1 MCRSPHRRHVETN
14 GTLGT
19 SITLQ
24 CPYGDI
30 QLGPLLAV
38 RWHFGGVP
46 VCSQGRVPPPS
57 CSPTYRGRAG
67 LGDPEGTLLLRGLQ
81 DGDEGT
87 YSCVLLGS
95 DDCACGGVT
104 LRLWGERMGGDASLW
119 GPHPNVGS
127 VGTWEPCTV
136 GWGLWGGGPS
146 SQCIVCGVGRWRVVG
161 EPFIPLLGQWDHGI
175 PPTVV
180 WGLWG

>member
-1 MCRSPHRRHVETN
+1 MWALLLLPLGLSLTPQPPGVPPEPGGGCSVCRSPHRRHVETN

-46 VCSQGRVPPPS
+46 VCSQGRRPPPS

-104 LRLWGERMGGDASLW
+104 LRLWGAPCSPPCSDASTAAAFSLI
-119 GPHPNVGS
+119 PP
-127 VGTWEPCTV
+127 
-136 GWGLWGGGPS
+136 
-146 SQCIVCGVGRWRVVG
+146 
-161 EPFIPLLGQWDHGI
+161 PLLLLLLL
-175 PPTVV
+175 PTLILCV
-180 WGLWG
+180 